1 MNLNKQKTL
10 ALTILS
16 FIFLAFMFTLVSCK
30 KEEPL
35 SRSDTPRPTKM
46 IERTMDALINEAIA
60 AQQVAGIPE
69 PPLNRDATRE
79 DREKYL
85 LASQK
90 SIEALRNLL
99 DAKKLEHK
107 IGEDISPI
115 NRREEIATIS
125 KILAV
130 ELADSID
137 RSDDD
142 RVKQAIRIAYT
153 YADFV
158 SEESIDAFLASAMIT
173 DHLMQGIRT
182 VAKQIDSNI
191 LDILMEE
198 TERFFHKES
207 PALNCLD
214 NEIKRLRNWNQRIAQ
229 STTGITVEKLIISVL
244 DANGALTLPTDIS
257 DGLRATT
264 EQTEG
269 IIPPE
274 ILIRGT
280 QVAYDIAEM
289 TLNAAKQGKATEIKY
304 LESKE
309 LPVASLYLYKI
320 RSWLEFSPK
329 LMELRQENL
338 VLLRLFIRLCTMEP
352 PENLEVFGEDAV
364 SPYNLQTFDYKV
376 TEDAFE
382 LARPRMK
389 R

>member
-1 MNLNKQKTL
+1 MNLDKRKTL
-10 ALTILS
+10 ALIVLYFAFLV
-16 FIFLAFMFTLVSCK
+16 FIFMSVSCK
-30 KEEPL
+30 KEEPA
-35 SRSDTPRPTKM
+35 SRSDIPRPTKM
-46 IERTMDALINEAIA
+46 VERTMDALINEAIA

-69 PPLNRDATRE
+69 PPLARDATRE

-90 SIEALRNLL
+90 SIEALRHLL
-99 DAKKLEHK
+99 GAKKPEHR

-115 NRREEIATIS
+115 NRKEEIATIS

-142 RVKQAIRIAYT
+142 RVKQTIRIAYT
-153 YADFV
+153 YADFI

-173 DHLMQGIRT
+173 DHLMLGVRT

-198 TERFFHKES
+198 TEKLLHKES
-207 PALNCLD
+207 PALKCLD
-214 NEIKRLRNWNQRIAQ
+214 NEIKRLSNWNQRVAQ

-244 DANGALTLPTDIS
+244 DANAALTLPTDIS
-257 DGLRATT
+257 DSLKATT

-269 IIPPE
+269 IIPADV
-274 ILIRGT
+274 LIRGT
-280 QVAYDIAEM
+280 QIAYDIAEM

-309 LPVASLYLYKI
+309 FPVASLYLYKI
-320 RSWLEFSPK
+320 RSWLEYSPK

-352 PENLEVFGEDAV
+352 PANLEVFGEDAI

-376 TEDAFE
+376 TEDTFE